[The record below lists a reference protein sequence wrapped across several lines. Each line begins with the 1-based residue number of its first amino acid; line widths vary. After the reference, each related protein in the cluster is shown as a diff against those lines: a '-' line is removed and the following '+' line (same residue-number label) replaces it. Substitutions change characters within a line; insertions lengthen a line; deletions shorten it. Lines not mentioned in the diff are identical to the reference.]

1 MTSIIEDC
9 LPEIVALCQR
19 HHVRRLE
26 LFGSATGDGFR
37 PAASDLDFL
46 VEFAPLSSAD
56 HADSYFGLLHDLEDL
71 FARQVDLLE
80 RGPIRN
86 PYLLSSIDESKVVLY
101 EAA

>member
-1 MTSIIEDC
+1 MTHIIEDR
-9 LPEIVALCQR
+9 LPQIVALCRR

-37 PAASDLDFL
+37 PDASDFDSL
-46 VEFAPLSSAD
+46 VEIAPLSPAD
-56 HADSYFGLLHDLEDL
+56 HADSYFGLLHGLEDL
-71 FARQVDLLE
+71 FALQVDLLE

-86 PYLLSSIDESKVVLY
+86 PYLFTSIDENKVVLY